1 MKKFMQTNQNNR
13 GFTIV
18 ELLVVIVV
26 IGILASITIVSYT
39 GVTNKANKAAA
50 QTTADSVVSKAQVF
64 ATEDFSN
71 YYPKTYATLSADST
85 KSYFVPATT
94 ATLMTSAMSAKPTNT
109 NSINLMVCGATDV
122 AANTPTN
129 VSQITKALGLRV
141 GYWDFSNGSASAP
154 TYEDI
159 GNITTPSVTL
169 GGTAYATAC
178 FLAQS

>member
-1 MKKFMQTNQNNR
+1 MQTNKNNR

-64 ATEDFSN
+64 ATEDVSN
-71 YYPKTYATLSADST
+71 YYPTTYNALTTDST
-85 KSYFVPATT
+85 KTYFLPAAT
-94 ATLMTSAMSAKPTNT
+94 ATLMTTAMSTKPTNT
-109 NSINLMVCGATDV
+109 NSINLMVCGATNV
-122 AANTPTN
+122 AATAPT
-129 VSQITKALGLRV
+129 SAALITKALGLRV

-178 FLAQS
+178 WLAQS